1 MVLKKDVPSQ
11 WEISGADKTSVSAGW
26 LYLFW
31 NDKLAHLKIVFMD
44 SRPPRRQERTT
55 ESLIYHLTSI
65 PAIKFMSKTDLG
77 PVNTSKNTFKSEDF
91 FFVFE
96 KICVHTKMLKRWKR

>member
-1 MVLKKDVPSQ
+1 MRNF
-11 WEISGADKTSVSAGW
+11 WTGRIRTTSVSAGW

-31 NDKLAHLKIVFMD
+31 NYKLAHLKIVIMD
-44 SRPPRRQERTT
+44 SRPPRRQDRTT

-91 FFVFE
+91 SSFSKNNASTRKF
-96 KICVHTKMLKRWKR
+96 

>member
-1 MVLKKDVPSQ
+1 MRNF
-11 WEISGADKTSVSAGW
+11 WSGRIRTTTVSAGW

-44 SRPPRRQERTT
+44 SRPPRRQDRTT

-77 PVNTSKNTFKSEDF
+77 PVNMSKNSSFSKKFPATRK
-91 FFVFE
+91 
-96 KICVHTKMLKRWKR
+96 C